1 MSIRN
6 RLLVILALV
15 ALSVFYLVPRDIT
28 VRERDLETGRM
39 RDTTLKRVP
48 LKLGLDLQGGMHLAL
63 ELDQS
68 KQVSADPVRDLDLAL
83 TVLRKR
89 IDEFGVSEPVIQKV
103 GDERIVVELPGIDDP
118 ARAKGIVQR
127 SAFLEFRITDETSA
141 LEKAIPAMDRVLR
154 QLGIRGQ
161 GAAGRPSAVEQLLG
175 GDTAG
180 KPAPSRGEGAA
191 GDTASK
197 PAPGRAEGGAAG
209 KTRTAG
215 RDSAAADSAAAD
227 TAGTADASGGILAGL
242 IQPAS
247 GGTPGEYMVPE
258 TAFPRVDSL
267 LSIPNVARQLP
278 RNVTLRWAAT
288 PTSVGVESYRF
299 LYALEDRPIIT
310 GSNLQDAQAQIDPLT
325 NGPIVTFQL
334 DYAGGRKFG
343 DETGRHVGDYMAIL
357 LDGRVQGRP
366 PVIQSRI
373 TRNGQITLSGRTLQ
387 EAQDLALT
395 LKAGAL
401 PIPLRIVEERQVG
414 PSLGEDAIRSGIT
427 SGIIGTLF
435 VILIMVLYYRT
446 AGALAIAALTLYVLF
461 TLGGLSMLDA
471 TLTLPGLAGLV
482 LSVGI
487 AVDANVLIFER
498 IREELAAGKT
508 VRLAVEEGFKHA
520 MSAIIDSNVTT
531 VLTALFLFQFGT
543 GPVKGFAV
551 TLILGTAASMI
562 TAIFVTRTLF
572 LIWMDRKPTMATLS
586 I

>member
-6 RLLVILALV
+6 RLLLILALV
-15 ALSVFYLVPRDIT
+15 GLSVFYLVPRNVT
-28 VRERDLETGRM
+28 VRERDLQTGVM
-39 RDTTLKRVP
+39 RDRTEKRVP

-68 KQVSADPVRDLDLAL
+68 RQVSADPAHDLDLAL

-141 LEKAIPAMDRVLR
+141 LEKAIPGMDRVLR
-154 QLGIRGQ
+154 QMGVRG
-161 GAAGRPSAVEQLLG
+161 AKAPAGRPSAVEQLLG
-175 GDTAG
+175 GDTASQPAAG
-180 KPAPSRGEGAA
+180 DSAKKPAPSRREAGAPGA
-191 GDTASK
+191 PDSAKRDTAV
-197 PAPGRAEGGAAG
+197 
-209 KTRTAG
+209 
-215 RDSAAADSAAAD
+215 D
-227 TAGTADASGGILAGL
+227 TAGAANDVGGVLAGL
-242 IQPAS
+242 IQPAQ

-267 LSIPNVARQLP
+267 LSLPNVARLLP
-278 RNVTLRWAAT
+278 RGVTLRWSAT

-310 GSNLQDAQAQIDPLT
+310 GSNLEDAQAQIDPLT

-334 DYAGGRKFG
+334 DRAGGRKFG

-373 TRNGQITLSGRTLQ
+373 ARNGQITLQGRTLQ

-414 PSLGEDAIRSGIT
+414 PSLGEDAIRSGIL
-427 SGIIGTLF
+427 SGIIGTVF
-435 VILIMVLYYRT
+435 VILIMVLYYRM
-446 AGALAIAALTLYVLF
+446 AGALAVSALALYVLF
-461 TLGGLSMLDA
+461 TLGGLSALDA

-482 LSVGI
+482 LSIGI

-508 VRLAVEEGFKHA
+508 VRLAVDEGFKHA

-551 TLILGTAASMI
+551 TLILGIAASMI

-572 LIWMDRKPTMATLS
+572 MIWLDRKPTMATLS

>member
-6 RLLVILALV
+6 RLLVILGLV
-15 ALSVFYLVPRDIT
+15 ALCLFYLVPRNVT
-28 VRERDLETGRM
+28 VRERDPETGLVTDR
-39 RDTTLKRVP
+39 TQKRVP
-48 LKLGLDLQGGMHLAL
+48 LKLGLDLQGGMHLGL
-63 ELDQS
+63 ELDQA
-68 KQVSADPVRDLDLAL
+68 KQVSADPKRDLDLAL

-103 GDERIVVELPGIDDP
+103 GEERIVVELPGITEP
-118 ARAKGIVQR
+118 ARAKAIVQR
-127 SAFLEFRITDETSA
+127 SAFLEFRITDETNA

-154 QLGIRGQ
+154 GMGIRGPGQ
-161 GAAGRPSAVEQLLG
+161 TSRPSAVEQLLG
-175 GDTAG
+175 GDTAS
-180 KPAPSRGEGAA
+180 ARA
-191 GDTASK
+191 G
-197 PAPGRAEGGAAG
+197 P
-209 KTRTAG
+209 
-215 RDSAAADSAAAD
+215 DSAAKGAPAKGAPAKGAPAKGAVTDSATD
-227 TAGTADASGGILAGL
+227 TTATDTGESAGGVLAGL
-242 IQPAS
+242 IQPSAAA
-247 GGTPGEYMVPE
+247 GGGAPGEYMVPE
-258 TAFPRVDSL
+258 TAYPRVDSL
-267 LSIPNVARQLP
+267 LNIPAVSRLLP
-278 RNVTLRWAAT
+278 RGIALRWAAT

-299 LYALEDRPIIT
+299 LYALEARPIIT
-310 GSNLQDAQAQIDPLT
+310 GANLEDAQAQIDPLT

-334 DYAGGRKFG
+334 DRAGGRKFG
-343 DETGRHVGDYMAIL
+343 EETGRHVGDYMAIL

-373 TRNGQITLSGRTLQ
+373 ARNGQITLAGRTLQ

-401 PIPLRIVEERQVG
+401 PIPLKIVEERQVG
-414 PSLGEDAIRSGIT
+414 PSLGNDAIQSGIL
-427 SGIIGTLF
+427 SGIIGTIF
-435 VILIMVLYYRT
+435 VVMIMVLYYRV
-446 AGALAIAALTLYVLF
+446 AGALAIAALALYVLF

-482 LSVGI
+482 LSIGI

-508 VRLAVEEGFKHA
+508 VRLAVDEGFKHA

-551 TLILGTAASMI
+551 TLILGTAASMV

-572 LIWMDRKPTMATLS
+572 MIWLDRKPTMATLS